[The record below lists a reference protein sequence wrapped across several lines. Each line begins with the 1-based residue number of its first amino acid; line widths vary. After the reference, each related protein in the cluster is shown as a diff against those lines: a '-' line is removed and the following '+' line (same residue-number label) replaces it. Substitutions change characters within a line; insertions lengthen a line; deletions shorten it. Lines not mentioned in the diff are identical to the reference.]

1 MAYNSKHTGAQI
13 EALLDSIPDKA
24 DKSGLGTAAAKNV
37 PTNGDA
43 AAGQVVLGSDSRLS
57 DPREASDVPAWAK
70 AATKPSYTAE
80 DVGALPSS
88 TKVPTKT
95 SDLTNDS
102 GFLTQHQSLTGYVKA
117 TELAAVAKS
126 GSYNDLTDKP
136 SVSSSRMTV
145 NSVAAETETSLQ
157 LALNNI
163 YELIGAGCESM
174 IFTLP
179 AAPALADRDK
189 EIVIRFSVGDMP
201 PSIKFSA
208 TEALNLAGGDS
219 LSVLDTCVNYEF
231 SIIYTSNGWNIVYQT
246 FAALAE
252 E

>member
-13 EALLDSIPDKA
+13 EALLDSVPGKA
-24 DKSGLGTAAAKNV
+24 DKSGLGTAAGKNV
-37 PTNGDA
+37 PANGDA
-43 AAGQVVLGSDSRLS
+43 AKGQVVMGNDSRLS

-80 DVGALPSS
+80 EVGALPSS

-95 SDLTNDS
+95 SELDNDS
-102 GFLTQHQSLTGYVKA
+102 GFLKQHQSLTGYVKA

-145 NSVAAETETSLQ
+145 NSVAAEAETSLQ
-157 LALNNI
+157 LTLNNI
-163 YELIGAGCESM
+163 YELVGTDYESM

-179 AAPALADRDK
+179 AAPALSDRDK
-189 EIVIRFSVGDMP
+189 EIIIRFSVGDIP
-201 PSIKFSA
+201 PPITFSA
-208 TEALNLAGGDS
+208 TEALNLAGSGS
-219 LSVLDTCVNYEF
+219 LSVLDTGLNYEF
-231 SIIYTSNGWNIVYQT
+231 SIIYTSGGWNIAYQT
-246 FAALAE
+246 FVAIAE